1 MVSQSFAFTI
11 QIQNTENHLK
21 TLIKAWLY
29 IYLAVIVGGFNA
41 CIKEFVYKR
50 LVKNILSKC
59 SVIDLILTNNP
70 PSFQNSCFHRI
81 SEEW

>member
-11 QIQNTENHLK
+11 QIQDTENHLK

-41 CIKEFVYKR
+41 CVKEFVY
-50 LVKNILSKC
+50 
-59 SVIDLILTNNP
+59 
-70 PSFQNSCFHRI
+70 
-81 SEEW
+81 